1 MKWQGKGV
9 SEGLAMA
16 KIHLFTPKLPEI
28 SRQPAGDPEAEV
40 RKLEKTLAAA
50 QDELHTLYE
59 TAKEKMGEKEA
70 EIFDAHLTILNDEYS
85 VREPIVQRIREQKQ
99 TAAAAISDQ
108 FDELAQMFR
117 SLGDELMAE
126 RAADAEDL
134 KQQLLRICLGCGR
147 QDLSNLPGDV
157 IVLAEELTPS
167 DTVRMETSHVKG
179 VATKL
184 GGATAHSAIIA
195 RTLGIPAA
203 AGVDGWQTEALDGHM
218 AILDGADGSP
228 IVDPTQEETD
238 CYRCRK
244 SEADCQAQAL
254 EAFRSRPSQTK
265 DGAALE
271 ICANIGTPQEAQ
283 QAMEYGADGVGLFR
297 SEFLFMDRDAL
308 PTEEEQFEAYRM
320 AAQTMAGK
328 PLIIRTLDVGGDK
341 KLPTLELPHEE
352 NPFLGFRAIRMTLSH
367 PEIFRPQ
374 LRAILRAAAYGDVRV
389 MFPMIG
395 AKVALLDITV
405 DRVQALAEKLGL
417 GSDRA
422 FCAAVD
428 VSDEASVKTTV
439 DAIMHH
445 FRRIDVLVNAA
456 GIPGPS
462 ARVEDYSF
470 SDAKKVINVNL
481 FGTFLMMHTILP
493 VMQKQKHGAV
503 LNFGSVSGLVGYP
516 FESAYGASKAAIIHL
531 TKNAAS
537 ENGGNGVRINCIL
550 PGGVKTNMMTTI
562 LDSYK
567 NVGFE
572 NASENV
578 TLGPMGR
585 PGTPEEIAN
594 VAAFICSEDASY
606 ANGSNFL
613 VDGGMTLG

>member
-16 KIHLFTPKLPEI
+16 QIHLFTPKLPEI
-28 SRQPAGDPEAEV
+28 SRQPAADAEAEV
-40 RKLEKTLAAA
+40 AKLEKTLAAA
-50 QDELHTLYE
+50 EEELRGLYE
-59 TAKEKMGEKEA
+59 TAKEKMGEQEA
-70 EIFDAHLTILNDEYS
+70 EIFDAHLTILGDEYS
-85 VREPIVQRIREQKQ
+85 VREPIIQRIREQKQ
-99 TAAAAISDQ
+99 NAAAAITDQ

-147 QDLSNLPGDV
+147 QDLSVLPGDV

-167 DTVRMETSHVKG
+167 DTVRMDTAHVKG
-179 VATKL
+179 IATRL

-203 AGVDGWQTEALDGHM
+203 AGIDGWQTEALNGHM
-218 AILDGADGSP
+218 AILDGADGTLT
-228 IVDPTQEETD
+228 VDPTDEETA
-238 CYRCRK
+238 CYQSRK
-244 SEADCQAQAL
+244 AQADCEAQAL
-254 EAFRSRPSQTK
+254 EAFRTCPSQTK

-308 PTEEEQFEAYRM
+308 PTEDEQFEAYRT

-341 KLPTLELPHEE
+341 KLPTLELPHED

-395 AKVALLDITV
+395 SMDQLREAKALLREQEQTLQAEGVPTGPVKVGMMVEIPAAAVLAEEFAKEV
-405 DRVQALAEKLGL
+405 DFFSIGTNDLTQYTLAVERGNAAVAHLYAPEHPAVLRLIAMTAQAAAERHIPCGMCGEAAGDPKLAPAFVGMGVNELSMSPRRVPAARKLLSGLTMDECRQAAEKLL
-417 GSDRA
+417 
-422 FCAAVD
+422 
-428 VSDEASVKTTV
+428 
-439 DAIMHH
+439 H
-445 FRRIDVLVNAA
+445 
-456 GIPGPS
+456 P
-462 ARVEDYSF
+462 
-470 SDAKKVINVNL
+470 
-481 FGTFLMMHTILP
+481 
-493 VMQKQKHGAV
+493 
-503 LNFGSVSGLVGYP
+503 
-516 FESAYGASKAAIIHL
+516 
-531 TKNAAS
+531 
-537 ENGGNGVRINCIL
+537 
-550 PGGVKTNMMTTI
+550 
-562 LDSYK
+562 
-567 NVGFE
+567 
-572 NASENV
+572 
-578 TLGPMGR
+578 
-585 PGTPEEIAN
+585 
-594 VAAFICSEDASY
+594 
-606 ANGSNFL
+606 
-613 VDGGMTLG
+613 

>member
-16 KIHLFTPKLPEI
+16 QIHLFTPKLPEI
-28 SRQPAGDPEAEV
+28 SRQPAADAEAEV
-40 RKLEKTLAAA
+40 AKLEKTLAAA
-50 QDELHTLYE
+50 EEELRGLYE
-59 TAKEKMGEKEA
+59 TAKEKMGEQEA
-70 EIFDAHLTILNDEYS
+70 EIFDAHLTILGDEYS
-85 VREPIVQRIREQKQ
+85 VREPIIQRIREQKQ
-99 TAAAAISDQ
+99 NAAAAITDQ

-147 QDLSNLPGDV
+147 QDLSVLPGDV

-167 DTVRMETSHVKG
+167 DTVRMDTAHVKG
-179 VATKL
+179 IATRL

-203 AGVDGWQTEALDGHM
+203 AGIDGWQTEALNGHM
-218 AILDGADGSP
+218 AILDGADGTLT
-228 IVDPTQEETD
+228 VDPTDEETA
-238 CYRCRK
+238 CYQSRK
-244 SEADCQAQAL
+244 AQADCEAQAL
-254 EAFRSRPSQTK
+254 EAFRTCPSQTK

-308 PTEEEQFEAYRM
+308 PTEDEQFEAYRT

-341 KLPTLELPHEE
+341 KLPTLELPHED

-395 AKVALLDITV
+395 SMDQLREAKALLREQEQTLQAEGVPTGPVKVGMMVEIPAAAVLAEEFAKEV
-405 DRVQALAEKLGL
+405 DFFSIGTNDLTQYALAVERGNAAVAHLYAPEHPAVLRLIAMTAQAAAERHIPCGMCGEAAGDPKLAPAFVGMGVNELSMSPRRVPAVRKLLSELTMDECRQAAEKLL
-417 GSDRA
+417 
-422 FCAAVD
+422 
-428 VSDEASVKTTV
+428 
-439 DAIMHH
+439 H
-445 FRRIDVLVNAA
+445 
-456 GIPGPS
+456 P
-462 ARVEDYSF
+462 
-470 SDAKKVINVNL
+470 
-481 FGTFLMMHTILP
+481 
-493 VMQKQKHGAV
+493 
-503 LNFGSVSGLVGYP
+503 
-516 FESAYGASKAAIIHL
+516 
-531 TKNAAS
+531 
-537 ENGGNGVRINCIL
+537 
-550 PGGVKTNMMTTI
+550 
-562 LDSYK
+562 
-567 NVGFE
+567 
-572 NASENV
+572 
-578 TLGPMGR
+578 
-585 PGTPEEIAN
+585 
-594 VAAFICSEDASY
+594 
-606 ANGSNFL
+606 
-613 VDGGMTLG
+613 

>member
-16 KIHLFTPKLPEI
+16 QVHLFTPKLPEI

-40 RKLEKTLAAA
+40 QKFEQTLAAA
-50 QDELHTLYE
+50 QDELHVLYE
-59 TAKEKMGEKEA
+59 SAKEKMGEKEA
-70 EIFDAHLTILNDEYS
+70 EIFDAHLTILGDEYS
-85 VREPIVQRIREQKQ
+85 VHEPIVQRIREQKQ
-99 TAAAAISDQ
+99 NAAAAIADQ
-108 FDELAQMFR
+108 FDEMAQMFR

-167 DTVRMETSHVKG
+167 DTVRMDTAHVKG
-179 VATKL
+179 IATKL

-203 AGVDGWQTEALDGHM
+203 AGIDGWQTMALDGHM
-218 AILDGADGSP
+218 AILDGTDGSL
-228 IVDPTQEETD
+228 IVDPSEAEMD

-244 SEADCQAQAL
+244 SEVDCQAQAL

-308 PTEEEQFEAYRM
+308 PTEQEQFEAYRM

-341 KLPTLELPHEE
+341 KLPTLDLPHED

-395 AKVALLDITV
+395 ALDQL
-405 DRVQALAEKLGL
+405 RAAKAMLREQEQALQAEGVRTGKVQVGMMVEIP
-417 GSDRA
+417 A
-422 FCAAVD
+422 AAVLA
-428 VSDEASVKTTV
+428 EEFAKEV
-439 DAIMHH
+439 DFFSIGTNDLTQYTLAVERGNNAVAQLYEPEHPAVLRLIAMTAQAAANHH
-445 FRRIDVLVNAA
+445 ITCGMCGEAA
-456 GIPGPS
+456 GD
-462 ARVEDYSF
+462 ARLAPAFVGMG
-470 SDAKKVINVNL
+470 VNEL
-481 FGTFLMMHTILP
+481 SMSP
-493 VMQKQKHGAV
+493 RRVPAV
-503 LNFGSVSGLVGYP
+503 RKLLS
-516 FESAYGASKAAIIHL
+516 EMTMDECRKAAQKL
-531 TKNAAS
+531 LQ
-537 ENGGNGVRINCIL
+537 V
-550 PGGVKTNMMTTI
+550 
-562 LDSYK
+562 
-567 NVGFE
+567 
-572 NASENV
+572 
-578 TLGPMGR
+578 
-585 PGTPEEIAN
+585 
-594 VAAFICSEDASY
+594 
-606 ANGSNFL
+606 
-613 VDGGMTLG
+613 

>member
-16 KIHLFTPKLPEI
+16 QIHLFTPKLPEI
-28 SRQPAGDPEAEV
+28 SRQPAADAEAEV
-40 RKLEKTLAAA
+40 AKLEATLAAA
-50 QDELHTLYE
+50 EEELRGLYE
-59 TAKEKMGEKEA
+59 TAKEKMGEQEA
-70 EIFDAHLTILNDEYS
+70 EIFDAHLTILGDEYS
-85 VREPIVQRIREQKQ
+85 VREPIIQRIREQKQ
-99 TAAAAISDQ
+99 NAAAAIEDQ

-147 QDLSNLPGDV
+147 QDLSVLPGDV

-167 DTVRMETSHVKG
+167 DTVRMDTAHVKG
-179 VATKL
+179 IATRL

-203 AGVDGWQTEALDGHM
+203 AGIDGWQTEALNGHM
-218 AILDGADGSP
+218 AILDGADGTLT
-228 IVDPTQEETD
+228 VDPTDEETA
-238 CYRCRK
+238 CYQSRK
-244 SEADCQAQAL
+244 AQADCEAQAL
-254 EAFRSRPSQTK
+254 EAFRTCPSQTK

-308 PTEEEQFEAYRM
+308 PTEDEQFESYRT

-341 KLPTLELPHEE
+341 KLPTLELPHED

-395 AKVALLDITV
+395 SMDQLREAKALLREQEQTLQAEGVPTGPVKVGVMVEIPAAAVLAEEFAKEV
-405 DRVQALAEKLGL
+405 DFFSIGTNDLTQYTLAVERGNAAVAHLYAPEHPAVLRLIAMTAQAAAERHIPCGMCGEAAGDPKLAPAFVGMGVNELSMSPRRVPAVRKLLSGLTMDECRQAAEKLL
-417 GSDRA
+417 
-422 FCAAVD
+422 
-428 VSDEASVKTTV
+428 
-439 DAIMHH
+439 H
-445 FRRIDVLVNAA
+445 
-456 GIPGPS
+456 P
-462 ARVEDYSF
+462 
-470 SDAKKVINVNL
+470 
-481 FGTFLMMHTILP
+481 
-493 VMQKQKHGAV
+493 
-503 LNFGSVSGLVGYP
+503 
-516 FESAYGASKAAIIHL
+516 
-531 TKNAAS
+531 
-537 ENGGNGVRINCIL
+537 
-550 PGGVKTNMMTTI
+550 
-562 LDSYK
+562 
-567 NVGFE
+567 
-572 NASENV
+572 
-578 TLGPMGR
+578 
-585 PGTPEEIAN
+585 
-594 VAAFICSEDASY
+594 
-606 ANGSNFL
+606 
-613 VDGGMTLG
+613 